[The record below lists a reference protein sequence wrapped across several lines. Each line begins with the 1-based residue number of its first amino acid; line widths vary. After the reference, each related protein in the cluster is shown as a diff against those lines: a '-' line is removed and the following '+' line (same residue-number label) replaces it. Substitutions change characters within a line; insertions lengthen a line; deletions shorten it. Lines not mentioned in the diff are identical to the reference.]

1 MVQYTCQRCNYST
14 NRKSSY
20 DNHLKRKKPCFIKTD
35 IVVKKEKKSFINDK
49 KIENIA
55 SNNSANEENEFILS
69 KNKLECI
76 YCLKILSR
84 IDNLKRHQKI
94 CKSLKNKTQVEIENI
109 NLKIKLE
116 KVEKELEKIKERP
129 TTTIINNKNGNT
141 KNINNYYCVP
151 LDTRSIKRVF
161 DVYYDSDVFYAG
173 PDMVI
178 KLLYEELFNKEIF
191 LLDYGR
197 QKFQYKCTV
206 EKDKEGKVV
215 IDIKNENALDKISKE
230 YQRHTYCISEEELV
244 KYRDNMRQTEIIEE
258 TANKHDEA
266 SKTLN
271 VWSKKWSRVLSS

>member
-1 MVQYTCQRCNYST
+1 MKLHKCEKCGYETKYTSHMKNHL
-14 NRKSSY
+14 NRKTPCDRVKTLPPEPPVLPPEPLNLPKELPILLPAIQNTSQQLPTGLY
-20 DNHLKRKKPCFIKTD
+20 CKNCLCTFTRKDNLNRHLKLNKCKKAKDD
-35 IVVKKEKKSFINDK
+35 I
-49 KIENIA
+49 
-55 SNNSANEENEFILS
+55 NE
-69 KNKLECI
+69 
-76 YCLKILSR
+76 
-84 IDNLKRHQKI
+84 
-94 CKSLKNKTQVEIENI
+94 LKN
-109 NLKIKLE
+109 KLE
-116 KVEKELEKIKERP
+116 KVEEELKKLKEQPPKIVNK
-129 TTTIINNKNGNT
+129 INKNSHNKT
-141 KNINNYYCVP
+141 NNYYCVP
-151 LDTRSIKRVF
+151 LDNRSVKQVF
-161 DVYYDSDVFYAG
+161 DRYYDSDVFYAG